1 MKEEKSFFRSRQWKV
16 FLVTMAI
23 ALPIFIISTF
33 EDLFLILVISFTL
46 TFILRPVVDY
56 IENLGA
62 VRWLAVLLVFLF
74 LGSIVVVGIMMLFPV
89 ISLQVQQI
97 AAAFSK
103 ERLTVMLND
112 LSVQVSA
119 TVPFLKSD
127 AIREQLNSSLVT
139 FGNVAG
145 EALSG
150 LLGTVA
156 TLAIVPF
163 ITFFML
169 SDYYEMQKSFIRN
182 MPNKYFEMSLNIIYK
197 IEDQLSKYIRGTVI
211 ESAIVGIIYS
221 IIYFSLGINYAT
233 VLGLIGGFTNVI
245 PFAGPFIGAIPVL
258 LITIVQFG
266 DLRMLIPVAIA
277 TVAVQQID
285 QMFIQPSVFSKIMDI
300 NPLAMFLVILIG
312 NETLGVMGMVL
323 AVPIYTVILVTAK
336 ETNWGLKRYKITQA

>member
-1 MKEEKSFFRSRQWKV
+1 MKEDKSFFRSRQWKV

-23 ALPIFIISTF
+23 ALPIFVLSTF

-62 VRWLAVLLVFLF
+62 ARWVAVLILF
-74 LGSIVVVGIMMLFPV
+74 LGLGSIAVVGVILLFPV
-89 ISLQVQQI
+89 ISMQVGQI
-97 AAAFSK
+97 SSAFSK

-112 LSVQVSA
+112 LSVQVSSEI
-119 TVPFLKSD
+119 PFLKSD
-127 AIREQLNSSLVT
+127 AIREQLNSTLVS
-139 FGNVAG
+139 FGNSAG

-156 TLAIVPF
+156 TLALVPF
-163 ITFFML
+163 ITFFLL
-169 SDYYEMQKSFIRN
+169 SDYYNMQKSFIRS
-182 MPNKYFEMSLNIIYK
+182 MPNKYFEMSLNILHK

-211 ESAIVGIIYS
+211 ESILVGIVYA

-245 PFAGPFIGAIPVL
+245 PFAGPFIGAIPTL

-266 DLRMLIPVAIA
+266 DLRMLIPIAIA

-300 NPLAMFLVILIG
+300 NPLTMFLVILIG

-336 ETNWGLKRYKITQA
+336 ETNWGLKNYKITQA

>member
-23 ALPIFIISTF
+23 ALPIFVLSTF

-62 VRWLAVLLVFLF
+62 ARWLAVLIVFTG
-74 LGSIVVVGIMMLFPV
+74 LGSIAVIGVVMLLPV
-89 ISLQVQQI
+89 ISLQVGQI
-97 AAAFSK
+97 TAAFSK

-112 LSVQVSA
+112 LSTQLSVQI
-119 TVPFLKSD
+119 PFMKSE
-127 AIREQLNSSLVT
+127 AIREQLNRTLVS
-139 FGNVAG
+139 FGNSAG
-145 EALSG
+145 SALSG

-156 TLAIVPF
+156 TLALVPF
-163 ITFFML
+163 ITFFLL
-169 SDYYEMQKSFIRN
+169 SDYYNMQKSFVRS
-182 MPNKYFEMSLNIIYK
+182 MPNKYFEMSLNILHK
-197 IEDQLSKYIRGTVI
+197 IEDQLSKYIRGTVV
-211 ESAIVGIIYS
+211 ESLLVGIIYA

-245 PFAGPFIGAIPVL
+245 PFAGPFIGAIPTL

-266 DLRMLIPVAIA
+266 DLRMLIPIVIA
-277 TVAVQQID
+277 TIAVQQVD

-300 NPLAMFLVILIG
+300 NPLTMFLVILIG

-336 ETNWGLKRYKITQA
+336 ETNWGLKNYKITQA

>member
-23 ALPIFIISTF
+23 ALPIFVLSTF

-46 TFILRPVVDY
+46 TFILRPVVDS
-56 IENLGA
+56 IENLGV
-62 VRWLAVLLVFLF
+62 VRWLAVLLVFVA
-74 LGSIVVVGIMMLFPV
+74 LGSIAVVGIMLLFPV
-89 ISLQVQQI
+89 ISSQVGQI
-97 AAAFSK
+97 TAAFSK

-112 LSVQVSA
+112 LSVQVSSS
-119 TVPFLKSD
+119 VPFLKSD

-139 FGNVAG
+139 FGNVAS
-145 EALSG
+145 EALAG

-156 TLAIVPF
+156 SLAIVPF

-169 SDYYEMQKSFIRN
+169 SDYYNMQKSFIRN
-182 MPNKYFEMSLNIIYK
+182 MPNKYFEMSLNILYK

-211 ESAIVGIIYS
+211 ESVIVGIIYS
-221 IIYFSLGINYAT
+221 IIYFFLGINYAT

-285 QMFIQPSVFSKIMDI
+285 QMLIQPSVFSKIMDI

>member
-23 ALPIFIISTF
+23 ALPIFILSTF

-46 TFILRPVVDY
+46 TFILRPLVDT
-56 IENLGA
+56 IENLGV
-62 VRWLAVLLVFLF
+62 VRWLAVMLVFIA
-74 LGSIVVVGIMMLFPV
+74 LGSVAVVGIMMLFPV
-89 ISLQVQQI
+89 ISSQVGQI
-97 AAAFSK
+97 TAAFSK

-119 TVPFLKSD
+119 TVPFLKSE

-145 EALSG
+145 EALAG

-169 SDYYEMQKSFIRN
+169 SDYYKMQKSFIRN
-182 MPNKYFEMSLNIIYK
+182 MPNKYFEMSLNILYK

-211 ESAIVGIIYS
+211 ESVIVGIIYT